1 MPLTQITGP
10 GGSVTFL
17 SGFNGKFNN
26 WTATI
31 NNPSV
36 ETTGFADNG
45 LMTNEAGGPI
55 SMSGTVTAIGNFDA
69 AATAP
74 FPAAGIAATPTFSS
88 WKGTITLTATTGC
101 TFSCTI
107 VVTAGTKTRGNAGR
121 MDLTFT
127 WISSGAITETWDE
140 T

>member
-26 WTATI
+26 WTATVT
-31 NNPSV
+31 NPTV

-45 LMTNEAGGPI
+45 SKTNKPGGPI
-55 SMSGTVTAIGNFDA
+55 SMAGTITAVGNFDA

-74 FPAAGIAATPTFSS
+74 IPSAGIGTNPTFSS
-88 WKGTITLTATTGC
+88 WEGSITLQAATGC
-101 TFSCTI
+101 TFAAS
-107 VVTAGTKTRGNAGR
+107 VVANSVVMTRGNAGR
-121 MDLTFT
+121 FELSFS
-127 WISSGAITETWDE
+127 WESSGPITETWDE